1 MPPRDDSGRPRSLF
15 LASLQ
20 RSVENYSLRR
30 FQEAAFARGH
40 TLMQLNP
47 LNCNLVL
54 SGPAPRVFHERKGY
68 LAGIDAILV
77 RRGSGISEEEL
88 ALIDHLEGAGFLV
101 INSHTSIARS
111 RDKFLSSRLL
121 STHGIP
127 VPTTV
132 LIKTRAGLEEA
143 FRLIGRPPYILK
155 PTRGTH
161 GVGVMLA
168 ESRQSA
174 ESIFDAFGPSTDG
187 LLIQEFIRESRGVDL
202 RVIVVNGKV
211 VGAMRRKAARGEFR
225 ANIHRA
231 GIGEPVKLTPRA
243 RDLALRAAEVAGL
256 EIAGVDLIESRG
268 GPLVMEL
275 NTSPG
280 FEGLERATGIDIAG
294 PIIDH
299 LVARARAHPG
309 PPEGRRGQPFAEI
322 AGDWPWGGGGGDEPE
337 V

>member
-1 MPPRDDSGRPRSLF
+1 MPAREAPGGRSLL

-54 SGPAPRVFHERKGY
+54 GHGPPRIFHERKGY
-68 LAGIDAILV
+68 LDGIDAVLV
-77 RRGSGISEEEL
+77 RRGSGITEEEL
-88 ALIDHLEGAGFLV
+88 ALVDHLEGAGFLV
-101 INSHTSIARS
+101 INSHAAIARS
-111 RDKFLSSRLL
+111 RDKFLASRLL
-121 STHGIP
+121 TSHGIP
-127 VPTTV
+127 VPKTV

-143 FRLIGRPPYILK
+143 FRILGRPPYILK

-161 GVGVMLA
+161 GVGVMIA
-168 ESRQSA
+168 ESRPSA
-174 ESIFDAFGPSTDG
+174 ESIFDAFGGTGDG

-202 RVIVVNGKV
+202 RVIIVNGRV
-211 VGAMRRKAARGEFR
+211 VGAMRRKAAKGEFR

-231 GIGEPVKLTPRA
+231 GVGEVVKLSQKA
-243 RDLALRAAEVAGL
+243 RDIALRAAQVAGL
-256 EIAGVDLIESRG
+256 EIAGVDLIESRS

-280 FEGLERATGIDIAG
+280 FEGLEAATGLDVAG
-294 PIIDH
+294 PIVEH
-299 LVARARAHPG
+299 LIARALARGEPAR
-309 PPEGRRGQPFAEI
+309 GRPARPFAEI
-322 AGDWPWGGGGGDEPE
+322 AGDWPSGGGASFDREP
-337 V
+337 

>member
-1 MPPRDDSGRPRSLF
+1 MPAREPAGGRSL
-15 LASLQ
+15 LIASLQ

-47 LNCNLVL
+47 LNCNLVVGR
-54 SGPAPRVFHERKGY
+54 GPPRIFHERKGY
-68 LAGIDAILV
+68 LEGIDAVVV
-77 RRGSGISEEEL
+77 RRGSGITDEEL
-88 ALIDHLEGAGFLV
+88 ALVDHLEGAGFLV
-101 INSHTSIARS
+101 INSHAAIARS
-111 RDKFLSSRLL
+111 RDKFLASRLL

-127 VPTTV
+127 VPRTV

-143 FRLIGRPPYILK
+143 FRLLGRPPYILK

-168 ESRQSA
+168 ESRPSA
-174 ESIFDAFGPSTDG
+174 ESIFDAFGSTDEG
-187 LLIQEFIRESRGVDL
+187 LLIQEFIRESRGIDL
-202 RVIVVNGKV
+202 RVVVVNGKV
-211 VGAMRRKAARGEFR
+211 VTAMRRRAARGEFR

-231 GIGEPVKLTPRA
+231 GVGEPVKLSARA
-243 RDLALRAAEVAGL
+243 REIAVRAAEVAGL
-256 EIAGVDLIESRG
+256 EVAGVDLIESRA

-280 FEGLERATGIDIAG
+280 FEGLEAATGDDVAG

-299 LVARARAHPG
+299 VIRRALARALPG
-309 PPEGRRGQPFAEI
+309 ALRPARPFAEI
-322 AGDWPWGGGGGDEPE
+322 AGDWPAVGGAAVERE
-337 V
+337 T

>member
-1 MPPRDDSGRPRSLF
+1 MPAREPQGGRSLL

-54 SGPAPRVFHERKGY
+54 GRGPPRVFHERKGY
-68 LAGIDAILV
+68 LDGIDAVLV
-77 RRGSGISEEEL
+77 RRGSGITEEEL
-88 ALIDHLEGAGFLV
+88 ALVDHLEGAGFLV

-111 RDKFLSSRLL
+111 RDKFLASRLL
-121 STHGIP
+121 ASHGIP
-127 VPTTV
+127 VPKTV

-143 FRLIGRPPYILK
+143 FRILGRPPYILK

-161 GVGVMLA
+161 GVGVMIA
-168 ESRQSA
+168 ESRPSA
-174 ESIFDAFGPSTDG
+174 ESIFDAFGGTGEG

-202 RVIVVNGKV
+202 RVIVVNGRV
-211 VGAMRRKAARGEFR
+211 VGAMRRKAAKGEFR

-231 GIGEPVKLTPRA
+231 GVGEVVKLSQKA
-243 RDLALRAAEVAGL
+243 REIALRSAQVAGL
-256 EIAGVDLIESRG
+256 EIAGVDLIESRS

-280 FEGLERATGIDIAG
+280 FEGLEAATGLDVAG
-294 PIIDH
+294 PIVEH
-299 LVARARAHPG
+299 LIARALARG
-309 PPEGRRGQPFAEI
+309 EPEAGRRVRPFAEI
-322 AGDWPWGGGGGDEPE
+322 AGDWPSGGGASVDREP
-337 V
+337 